1 MPSACKNAF
10 YGLLVLLLLFAPGQ
24 DPLPAGQAGPWQ
36 AMLVAKCEYWFTTG
50 HWALYYECLRRH
62 RQAREREEAAREQE
76 RRKQER
82 LNRERREREEAA
94 RLEEERLEEERLA
107 REAREQE
114 SRGDGTDPLSPG
126 LSAPFASPQPEPS
139 EDRDWRGSDD
149 EDEEDED
156 EERGEEE

>member
-1 MPSACKNAF
+1 MPSAFKNAF

-126 LSAPFASPQPEPS
+126 LSDPFASPQPESS
-139 EDRDWRGSDD
+139 EDRDWRGRDD
-149 EDEEDED
+149 EDEDED

>member
-62 RQAREREEAAREQE
+62 RQAREREEAARAQE
-76 RRKQER
+76 RERRRQER
-82 LNRERREREEAA
+82 LDRERREREEAA
-94 RLEEERLEEERLA
+94 RLEEERQEEERLA
-107 REAREQE
+107 REQE
-114 SRGDGTDPLSPG
+114 RQSGGRGTDPLFPG
-126 LSAPFASPQPEPS
+126 QSDPFASPEPEPFDGS
-139 EDRDWRGSDD
+139 DGNGSDD
-149 EDEEDED
+149 EDEG
-156 EERGEEE
+156 EEREDG